1 MLEMNIN
8 YTIFF
13 IITFFIILI
22 AEKVEE
28 KILSSRIFKSYNEEI
43 EKIENEL
50 NEYYVYSMLAI
61 AMKDKEA
68 YEGFQRMASE
78 KYWPLFF
85 RKMLLNTSLFFLIL
99 TPYMFLAHML
109 KIVDNAFSWILFLA
123 IAYFTAR
130 LGFEF
135 IKETVNSWK
144 EAKKAKKQM
153 EELTKLNY

>member
-1 MLEMNIN
+1 
-8 YTIFF
+8 
-13 IITFFIILI
+13 
-22 AEKVEE
+22 
-28 KILSSRIFKSYNEEI
+28 
-43 EKIENEL
+43 
-50 NEYYVYSMLAI
+50 
-61 AMKDKEA
+61 
-68 YEGFQRMASE
+68 MASE

-99 TPYMFLAHML
+99 TPYMLLAHML